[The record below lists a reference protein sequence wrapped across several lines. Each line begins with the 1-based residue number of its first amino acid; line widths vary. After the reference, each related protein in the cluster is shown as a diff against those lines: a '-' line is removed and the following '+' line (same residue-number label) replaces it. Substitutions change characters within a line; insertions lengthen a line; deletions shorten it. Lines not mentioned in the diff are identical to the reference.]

1 MRPKGL
7 QEARGPARQVG
18 RLETYSA
25 SLEFLFGLSSFPPGT
40 FIIFVGPL
48 GTRKK
53 NSPIQLVLA
62 WPDWTR
68 LYFVYFSWC

>member
-1 MRPKGL
+1 MRHKGL
-7 QEARGPARQVG
+7 HEAQGTSPAG
-18 RLETYSA
+18 GETGLETYNA
-25 SLEFLFGLSSFPPGT
+25 SLSSFPSGT
-40 FIIFVGPL
+40 FIIFAGPL

-62 WPDWTR
+62 WSDWTC